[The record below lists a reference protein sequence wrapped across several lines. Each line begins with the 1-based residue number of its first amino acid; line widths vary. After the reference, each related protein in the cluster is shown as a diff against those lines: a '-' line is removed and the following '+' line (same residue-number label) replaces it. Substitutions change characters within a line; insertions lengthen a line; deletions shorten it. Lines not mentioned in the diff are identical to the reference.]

1 MKYAFY
7 PGCVAK
13 GACPELKIATENTA
27 KALGIELVELTDA
40 ACTGAGVISEDNPEL
55 AHALNARTFA
65 QAEKLGLPLLNICST
80 CQGNFSHS
88 LAKLGSNPEL
98 LDQINA
104 ELANE
109 GLKFSGNIEVKN
121 FLWMLVEDFGLEK
134 LKAMVKKPLTNL
146 QAAPFYGCYIL
157 RPTWDLGYK
166 EHPERD
172 AYLEMV
178 IETLSASPV
187 DYEGK
192 DKCCGFPIQSM
203 NTKNSFTM
211 TANHL
216 TEAKGKGADYVVT
229 PCPLCHLNLDANQAD
244 AQKYAVPKQ
253 DINLPILHL
262 PQMVG
267 LALGVDPSN
276 LGLEKNIIS
285 TKQLVAA
292 VG

>member
-40 ACTGAGVISEDNPEL
+40 ACTGAGVISEDNPDL

-80 CQGNFSHS
+80 CQGNFSNS
-88 LAKLGSNPEL
+88 LVKLRNDPEL
-98 LDQINA
+98 LKRVNETLA
-104 ELANE
+104 EEDLN
-109 GLKFSGNIEVKN
+109 FSGDIVVKN
-121 FLWMLVEDFGLEK
+121 FLWMIVEDFGLDK
-134 LKAMVKKPLTNL
+134 LKAVVKKPLSNL

-157 RPTWDLGYK
+157 RPTWNLGYK
-166 EHPERD
+166 ENPDRD

-216 TEAKGKGADYVVT
+216 TEAKGKGADYMVT

-244 AQKYAVPKQ
+244 AEKYATPKQ
-253 DINLPILHL
+253 KINLPVLHL

-267 LALGVDPSN
+267 LAVGVSPED
-276 LGLEKNIIS
+276 LGLEKNIVS
-285 TKQLVAA
+285 TKQLIAT